1 MKQETTARK
10 QEAREKHREEKKMPI
25 IPIAEREEK
34 ELFAPWIEQSDRK
47 IPLGAPG
54 HQFLRANSQ
63 TRGQVEE
70 GDEAFLD

>member
-1 MKQETTARK
+1 
-10 QEAREKHREEKKMPI
+10 MPI